1 MLPIIPDP
9 FKLVVRQIKTE
20 DGYKADPTALKQLEV
35 IRKLLGQADQVI
47 SCTDAGREGELIM
60 RYVLEYLG
68 YHKETK
74 RLWISSMTEKSI
86 REGFDSL
93 KSSKEFDNLYRAAK
107 ARRESDW
114 VVGMN
119 ASLSLS
125 MAAGKSNYSLGK
137 STDTGTWHD
146 LPSISGQ
153 QGFYSQTLLSA
164 TATDNESRERTRLNL
179 YREI

>member
-1 MLPIIPDP
+1 MALALPQDYGIVHVEKEMLPIIPDP

-74 RLWISSMTEKSI
+74 RLWISSMTENRYGKDLIASNQV
-86 REGFDSL
+86 RSL
-93 KSSKEFDNLYRAAK
+93 TTCTVPLKPGENQIGSS
-107 ARRESDW
+107 
-114 VVGMN
+114 V
-119 ASLSLS
+119 
-125 MAAGKSNYSLGK
+125 
-137 STDTGTWHD
+137 
-146 LPSISGQ
+146 
-153 QGFYSQTLLSA
+153 
-164 TATDNESRERTRLNL
+164 
-179 YREI
+179 

>member
-1 MLPIIPDP
+1 MGTDMPSHELTAICWHWPCLKTTALSMWKKEMLPIIPDP

-74 RLWISSMTEKSI
+74 RLWISSMTEK
-86 REGFDSL
+86 L
-93 KSSKEFDNLYRAAK
+93 
-107 ARRESDW
+107 
-114 VVGMN
+114 
-119 ASLSLS
+119 
-125 MAAGKSNYSLGK
+125 
-137 STDTGTWHD
+137 DTGR
-146 LPSISGQ
+146 I
-153 QGFYSQTLLSA
+153 
-164 TATDNESRERTRLNL
+164 
-179 YREI
+179 

>member
-93 KSSKEFDNLYRAAK
+93 KSSK
-107 ARRESDW
+107 
-114 VVGMN
+114 
-119 ASLSLS
+119 
-125 MAAGKSNYSLGK
+125 
-137 STDTGTWHD
+137 
-146 LPSISGQ
+146 
-153 QGFYSQTLLSA
+153 
-164 TATDNESRERTRLNL
+164 
-179 YREI
+179 